1 MTSVIPTP
9 RIELFW
15 CLGLLACL
23 AVVACE
29 PRKQEP
35 PADPAAAAPAAE
47 APEAP
52 ALTDAEI
59 AHIAVTANAIDST
72 MGELAKTKARSSAV
86 KGFAQTMVTDHGG
99 VNRQAVQL
107 AQKLKVT
114 PQENDVSRQLQQGA
128 DQARADLEG
137 RSGAEFDR
145 RYMQRR
151 GGVPPGGARRPR
163 PGPDPERAERR
174 AQGPARGR
182 AAGIRGASRPG
193 EADPGLALK
202 FMIARRLAGAA
213 ALGLAAACGRA
224 APRSHTVEIRGFAY
238 VPATLQVTAGG
249 HGRVDQPGRRAAHR
263 DAGRPGLG
271 FGKHRG
277 GADVAPGPSV
287 GSESAVLLYVSSQH
301 ARRARRALSRDAR

>member
-15 CLGLLACL
+15 CATLLACL
-23 AVVACE
+23 TVAACE

-47 APEAP
+47 APDAP
-52 ALTDAEI
+52 APSDAEI

-128 DQARADLEG
+128 DQARADLESK
-137 RSGAEFDR
+137 SGAEFDR
-145 RYMQRR
+145 GYMQR
-151 GGVPPGGARRPR
+151 
-163 PGPDPERAERR
+163 E
-174 AQGPARGR
+174 
-182 AAGIRGASRPG
+182 
-193 EADPGLALK
+193 
-202 FMIARRLAGAA
+202 
-213 ALGLAAACGRA
+213 
-224 APRSHTVEIRGFAY
+224 VEY
-238 VPATLQVTAGG
+238 HQ
-249 HGRVDQPGRRAAHR
+249 
-263 DAGRPGLG
+263 
-271 FGKHRG
+271 
-277 GADVAPGPSV
+277 
-287 GSESAVLLYVSSQH
+287 AVLDALDQTLIPNAQNAELKALLEGVRPAFVAH
-301 ARRARRALSRDAR
+301 LDRAKQIQGSL

>member
-15 CLGLLACL
+15 CATLLACL
-23 AVVACE
+23 AVAACE

-52 ALTDAEI
+52 ALSDPEI

-114 PQENDVSRQLQQGA
+114 PQDNDVSRQLQQGA
-128 DQARADLEG
+128 DQARADLESK
-137 RSGAEFDR
+137 SGADFDR
-145 RYMQRR
+145 AYMQR
-151 GGVPPGGARRPR
+151 
-163 PGPDPERAERR
+163 E
-174 AQGPARGR
+174 
-182 AAGIRGASRPG
+182 
-193 EADPGLALK
+193 
-202 FMIARRLAGAA
+202 
-213 ALGLAAACGRA
+213 
-224 APRSHTVEIRGFAY
+224 VEY
-238 VPATLQVTAGG
+238 HQ
-249 HGRVDQPGRRAAHR
+249 
-263 DAGRPGLG
+263 
-271 FGKHRG
+271 
-277 GADVAPGPSV
+277 
-287 GSESAVLLYVSSQH
+287 AVLDALDQALIPNAKNAELKALLEGVRPAFVAH
-301 ARRARRALSRDAR
+301 LDRAKQIQGSL